1 MQIPRFAR
9 DDKPDEWFLTM
20 NAISLTWQPEGALH
34 HVGFVV
40 ASIPDSVQGFASILQ
55 ADWDEQVF
63 HDPNQSVR
71 VTFLKSRR
79 SGDPLWELVEPAD
92 EQSPVHSFGVKG
104 GGLHH
109 VCYVVENL
117 EHALADTR
125 ALGAIVTRQ
134 PMPAVAFGGRH
145 IAWIYTKNRLLIEYL
160 ER

>member
-1 MQIPRFAR
+1 MH
-9 DDKPDEWFLTM
+9 
-20 NAISLTWQPEGALH
+20 AISLTWQPEGAFH

-40 ASIPDSVQGFASILQ
+40 SSIANSVQGFAHMLQ

-63 HDPNQSVR
+63 HDLNQCVR

-79 SGDPLWELVEPAD
+79 TGDPLWELIEPAD
-92 EQSPVHSFGVKG
+92 DKSPVSTFAAKG

-109 VCYVVENL
+109 VCYVVDNL
-117 EHALADTR
+117 DQALVDAR
-125 ALGAIVTRQ
+125 GLGALVTRQ
-134 PMPAVAFGGRH
+134 PMAAVAFGGRR

>member
-1 MQIPRFAR
+1 
-9 DDKPDEWFLTM
+9 M
-20 NAISLTWQPEGALH
+20 NAISLTWQPEGAFH

-40 ASIPDSVQGFASILQ
+40 ASIANSVHGFESVLQ
-55 ADWDEQVF
+55 VDWDEQIF
-63 HDPNQSVR
+63 HDRNQGVR

-79 SGDPLWELVEPAD
+79 ASDPLWELVEPAD
-92 EQSPVHSFGVKG
+92 ERSPVQSFAAKG

-109 VCYVVENL
+109 VCYVVDNL
-117 EHALADTR
+117 DQALADAR

-134 PMPAVAFGGRH
+134 PMPAIAFGSRR